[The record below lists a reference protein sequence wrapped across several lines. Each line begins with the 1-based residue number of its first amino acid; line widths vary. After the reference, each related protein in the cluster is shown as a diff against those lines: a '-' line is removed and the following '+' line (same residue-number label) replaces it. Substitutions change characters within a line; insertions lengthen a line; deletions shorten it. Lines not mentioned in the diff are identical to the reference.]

1 MNYSKD
7 FRIGEKQVEIW
18 VDDKNHQSNFV
29 SIFDHTKRE
38 IFARIVVRT
47 ING

>member
-1 MNYSKD
+1 MNYSKA
-7 FRIGEKQVEIW
+7 FRIGGERAEIW
-18 VDDKNHQSNFV
+18 VGDKNHQSNFV
-29 SIFDHTKRE
+29 FIFDHTKLE